1 MPAVGVTLDTPIMLP
16 DMKGVAKDDPKW
28 DEFVSQLTLD
38 EMALL
43 SGNGAWHI
51 EGLERLGV
59 PFTRTP
65 DGSVCVGASTYSG
78 AIMGTDAAGITYP
91 CPVVTAS
98 SWNEDIAYMM
108 GTSAGSE
115 AQVNGYAGWYAP
127 AMDTH
132 RTAFNGRNFEYY
144 SEDSFLAGTIASNV
158 VRGATDK
165 GVICFVKHFA
175 LNERESNDR
184 NQLFSWCNE
193 QAMRE
198 IYLKPFEMAIKEGGS
213 LGVMSSFNY
222 IGTEWA
228 GGNSTLLTD
237 LLRDEWGFEGLVIT
251 DAHVYPYMDTI
262 AMSYAGGDLS
272 LDAVGAWA
280 PFDSHAGQLL
290 DAAKDPD
297 TQIGM
302 TRNLFRASKNIL
314 YAVCQTWAVE

>member
-1 MPAVGVTLDTPIMLP
+1 MSVTNLFDDAMGPDDFLTREWNQDSRAFTGPKEEDFTASQAVLDAINGCSIPTDAELGLTEADLPAVGVTLDTPIMLS

-115 AQVNGYAGWYAP
+115 APGQRLCRLVRPPLWIPTALPSMAATLSTTP
-127 AMDTH
+127 
-132 RTAFNGRNFEYY
+132 RTA
-144 SEDSFLAGTIASNV
+144 SWPGTIASNV
-158 VRGATDK
+158 VRGRHRQ
-165 GVICFVKHFA
+165 GRHLLCQA
-175 LNERESNDR
+175 LRP
-184 NQLFSWCNE
+184 Q
-193 QAMRE
+193 
-198 IYLKPFEMAIKEGGS
+198 
-213 LGVMSSFNY
+213 
-222 IGTEWA
+222 
-228 GGNSTLLTD
+228 
-237 LLRDEWGFEGLVIT
+237 
-251 DAHVYPYMDTI
+251 
-262 AMSYAGGDLS
+262 
-272 LDAVGAWA
+272 
-280 PFDSHAGQLL
+280 
-290 DAAKDPD
+290 
-297 TQIGM
+297 
-302 TRNLFRASKNIL
+302 
-314 YAVCQTWAVE
+314 

>member
-1 MPAVGVTLDTPIMLP
+1 MPAVGVTLDTPIMLS

-91 CPVVTAS
+91 CPVVIAS

-228 GGNSTLLTD
+228 GGNSALLTD